1 MHSIGLDAHKRYSQ
15 FEVLDHL
22 GKTLSKGR
30 LQHDRGTLQKFFAQF
45 PPGTPV
51 ALETVGNWYWIAD
64 EIEAAGCLP
73 RLAHAAKAK
82 VMMGNV
88 NKTDKIDAH
97 GLAILQ
103 HNGTL
108 PAVWIPPHQVRDERE
123 LPRTRMAFAKLRN
136 AVKNRIHA
144 TLAKYAL
151 SIEDGKELFC
161 KTGRCWLDQTIL
173 QLPPETQRCVQQEL
187 LLLDFIQGEI
197 SDLEDRI
204 RQCIKVTSRI
214 QLLKTLPGIGDILS
228 IVIDREVGDISRFSH
243 SDSFAAYCGT
253 TPRVYGSGGKIHYV
267 HLRKESNQYLQF
279 AFIEAANVIVAHY
292 NLVTWQNRHV
302 VHLYKRIRARRCSA
316 VAAGA
321 VARHLSESA
330 FWILKKMEPYRE
342 PFNPNPKRARAQHG
356 ALSTDH

>member
-15 FEVLDHL
+15 FEVLDCF
-22 GKTLSKGR
+22 GNTLSRGR
-30 LQHDRGTLQKFFAQF
+30 IPHNRGAIQEFCSQF
-45 PPGTPV
+45 SPGTPV

-64 EIEAAGCLP
+64 EIESAGCIP

-103 HNGTL
+103 HNNTL

-136 AVKNRIHA
+136 VIKNRIHA

-151 SIEDGKELFC
+151 SIDDGKELFS
-161 KTGRCWLDQTIL
+161 KSGRRWLENTIL
-173 QLPPETQRCVQQEL
+173 QLPQETQRCVQQEL
-187 LLLDFIQGEI
+187 VLLDHIQSEI
-197 SDLEDRI
+197 SSLEDRI
-204 RQCIKVTSRI
+204 RQCLKETPRI
-214 QLLKTLPGIGDILS
+214 QLLKTLPGVGDILS

-253 TPRVYGSGGKIHYV
+253 TPRVSGSGGKFHYG

-279 AFIEAANVIVAHY
+279 AFIEAANVIVAHH
-292 NLVTWQNRHV
+292 NRKTWQNRHV
-302 VHLYKRIRARRCSA
+302 VRLYERVRARRGSA
-316 VAAGA
+316 VAVGA

-330 FWILKKMEPYRE
+330 FWILTKLEPYRE
-342 PFNPNPKRARAQHG
+342 PSLNPKRARA
-356 ALSTDH
+356 

>member
-15 FEVLDHL
+15 FEVLDPL
-22 GKTLSKGR
+22 ANTISKGR
-30 LQHDRGTLQKFFAQF
+30 IQHDRGALKEFFSQF

-108 PAVWIPPHQVRDERE
+108 PAVWIAPHQVRDERE

-161 KTGRCWLDQTIL
+161 KTGRRWLDQIIL
-173 QLPPETQRCVQQEL
+173 QLPPETQRCVLQEL
-187 LLLDFIQGEI
+187 ALLDFIQGEI
-197 SDLEDRI
+197 STIEDRI
-204 RQCIKVTSRI
+204 RQCIQETPRI
-214 QLLKTLPGIGDILS
+214 QLLKTLPGVGDILS
-228 IVIDREVGDISRFSH
+228 IVIDREVGDISRFTH
-243 SDSFAAYCGT
+243 SDSFATYCGT
-253 TPRVYGSGGKIHYV
+253 TPKVSGSGGKFHYG
-267 HLRKESNQYLQF
+267 HLLKESNQYLQF
-279 AFIEAANVIVAHY
+279 AFIEAANVIVAHH
-292 NLVTWQNRHV
+292 NRKTWQNRHV
-302 VHLYKRIRARRCSA
+302 VRLYHRVRARRCSS

-321 VARHLSESA
+321 LARHLSESA
-330 FWILKKMEPYRE
+330 FWILKKMEPYQE
-342 PFNPNPKRARAQHG
+342 PSASNPKRARA
-356 ALSTDH
+356 

>member
-1 MHSIGLDAHKRYSQ
+1 MFSIALDSHKRYSQ
-15 FEVLDHL
+15 FEVLDSL
-22 GKTLSKGR
+22 GKTSSKGR
-30 LQHDRGTLQKFFAQF
+30 ILHARGAIRDFCSLYPKD
-45 PPGTPV
+45 TPV

-64 EIEAAGCLP
+64 EIEDSGCIP

-123 LPRTRMAFAKLRN
+123 LPRTRVAFSKLRN

-161 KTGRCWLDQTIL
+161 KTGRRWLDRTIL

-187 LLLDFIQGEI
+187 VLLDFIQAEI
-197 SDLEDRI
+197 SSLEDRI
-204 RQCIKVTSRI
+204 RQCIRVTPRI

-228 IVIDREVGDISRFSH
+228 IVIDREVGDISRFTH

-253 TPRVYGSGGKIHYV
+253 TPRVSGSAGKFHYG

-279 AFIEAANVIVAHY
+279 AFIEAANVIIAHH
-292 NLVTWQNRHV
+292 NMKTWQNRHV
-302 VHLYKRIRARRCSA
+302 VILYKRIRARRCSS

-321 VARHLSESA
+321 VARHLAESA
-330 FWILKKMEPYRE
+330 FWILKKLEPYRE
-342 PFNPNPKRARAQHG
+342 PTPIRSERAPNMVPP
-356 ALSTDH
+356 STEH

>member
-1 MHSIGLDAHKRYSQ
+1 LDAHKRYSQ
-15 FEVLDHL
+15 FEVLDSL
-22 GKTLSKGR
+22 AKPIAKGR
-30 LQHDRGTLQKFFAQF
+30 IHHARGAIREFCSQF

-64 EIEAAGCLP
+64 EIEEAGCLP
-73 RLAHAAKAK
+73 RLAHAVKAK

-123 LPRTRMAFAKLRN
+123 LPRTRMAFAKIRN
-136 AVKNRIHA
+136 AVKNRIHS

-151 SIEDGKELFC
+151 SIEDGHELFC
-161 KTGRCWLDQTIL
+161 KAGRRWLDQTIL
-173 QLPPETQRCVQQEL
+173 QLPPETQRCTQQQL
-187 LLLDFIQGEI
+187 ILLDFIQEEI
-197 SDLEDRI
+197 SSLEDRI
-204 RQCIKVTSRI
+204 RQSVKETPRI

-228 IVIDREVGDISRFSH
+228 IVIDREIGDISRFTH

-253 TPRVYGSGGKIHYV
+253 TPKVSSSGGKIHYG
-267 HLRKESNQYLQF
+267 HLPKESNQYLQF
-279 AFIEAANVIVAHY
+279 AFIEAANVIVAHR
-292 NLVTWQNRHV
+292 NLKTWQNRHTV
-302 VHLYKRIRARRCSA
+302 RLYNRIRARRCPS

-321 VARHLSESA
+321 VARHLAESA

-342 PFNPNPKRARAQHG
+342 PSPIRSERVPNRVPS
-356 ALSTDH
+356 STVA

>member
-15 FEVLDHL
+15 FEVLDCF
-22 GKTLSKGR
+22 GNTLSRGR
-30 LQHDRGTLQKFFAQF
+30 IPHNRGAIQEFCSQF
-45 PPGTPV
+45 SPGTPV

-64 EIEAAGCLP
+64 EIESAGCIP

-103 HNGTL
+103 HNNTL

-136 AVKNRIHA
+136 SIKNRIHA

-151 SIEDGKELFC
+151 SIDDGKELFS
-161 KTGRCWLDQTIL
+161 KSGRRWLENTIL
-173 QLPPETQRCVQQEL
+173 QLPQETQRCVQQEL
-187 LLLDFIQGEI
+187 VLLDHIQGEI
-197 SDLEDRI
+197 SSLEDRI
-204 RQCIKVTSRI
+204 RQCLKETPRI
-214 QLLKTLPGIGDILS
+214 QLLKTLPGVGDILS

-253 TPRVYGSGGKIHYV
+253 TPRVSGSGGKFHYG

-279 AFIEAANVIVAHY
+279 AFIEAANVIVAHH
-292 NLVTWQNRHV
+292 NRKTWQNRHV
-302 VHLYKRIRARRCSA
+302 VCLYERVRARRGSA
-316 VAAGA
+316 VAVGA

-330 FWILKKMEPYRE
+330 FWILTKLEPYRE
-342 PFNPNPKRARAQHG
+342 PSPHPKRARA
-356 ALSTDH
+356 